1 MAKSRWYTKNTEEC
15 AMAWTG
21 AGCDLYGKDFWVS
34 SSSWLPWWQL
44 NSYRGILASGP
55 KPRASM
61 WSGKSEHAVLPQKQY
76 CYDGGNKIS
85 KLEKFFNKMSS

>member
-1 MAKSRWYTKNTEEC
+1 MAKSRCFTKNTEEC

-61 WSGKSEHAVLPQKQY
+61 WSRKSEHAVLPQSS
-76 CYDGGNKIS
+76 IVMMVAT
-85 KLEKFFNKMSS
+85 KLAS